1 MTSARN
7 GIFKRISGFTVVP
20 LLSILSSFMLLPLLA
35 RYGGAEGWVSLAIG
49 QSVGGF
55 AAILIVFGWTLIGP
69 KRVAGKAALEATGQ
83 YWISLVQRSAVAVV
97 AIPLAVI
104 VSAAL
109 SPSGHV
115 ELSVGMAL
123 AASLAGFS
131 PAWFWVGSGT
141 PRSMVVFE
149 ALPRLLATLS
159 AFLVLLLTQDL
170 RWYPILLIFSTL
182 LGYVW
187 FSKRVLTREVLNRF
201 PLRFIF
207 GQFKSNLL
215 PALTVLTSGAYT
227 SITVSLVTAVTPLR
241 GSTEFVS
248 GDKLYRL
255 GTQAIAISG
264 NAFQGWVSEH
274 EDASVAKRRMRSAL
288 YLNVALG
295 LAGGTALAL
304 IGPWFSGLLFSPEL
318 AVGAPVMAFFG
329 LAYFWLSVNSAL
341 GRLVLT
347 PLDLNKAVLVS
358 TVAGALVG
366 VPGILYGAS
375 QHGAL
380 GAAVAVAGAEFVV
393 TTIQLG
399 ALGIYRS
406 QRTRVNLPASSSE
419 TVA

>member
-1 MTSARN
+1 MTAPRS
-7 GIFKRISGFTVVP
+7 GIYRRISGFTVVP

-69 KRVAGKAALEATGQ
+69 KRVAGKSPLEATGQ

-97 AIPLAVI
+97 AIPLAVV

-109 SPSGHV
+109 SPAGHIQ
-115 ELSVGMAL
+115 LSVGMAL

-149 ALPRLLATLS
+149 AIPRLVSTLT
-159 AFLVLLLTQDL
+159 AFLALLVTQDL
-170 RWYPILLIFSTL
+170 RWYPILLIVSTL

-187 FSKRVLTREVLNRF
+187 FSLRVLSRDTLRSY

-207 GQFKSNLL
+207 GQFKSNIL

-241 GSTEFVS
+241 ASTEFVS

-274 EDASVAKRRMRSAL
+274 EDAGVSKKRMRSAV

-295 LAGGTALAL
+295 LAGGLGLAL
-304 IGPWFSGLLFSPEL
+304 IGPWFSALLFSPEL
-318 AVGAPVMAFFG
+318 AVGGPVMACFG

-347 PLDLNKAVLVS
+347 PLDLNKAVFAS
-358 TVAGALVG
+358 TVAGAVVG
-366 VPGILYGAS
+366 VPGILFGAS

-380 GAAVAVAGAEFVV
+380 GAAVAVATAEFVV
-393 TTIQLG
+393 TAIQLG
-399 ALGIYRS
+399 ALAIYRS
-406 QRTRVNLPASSSE
+406 QRARVESAPSHE
-419 TVA
+419 PVA